1 MADITAKM
9 VNDLR
14 QKTGLSMMLVKKALV
29 EAGGDEAKAVEIL
42 KQQVGKVLMNR
53 AENATE
59 EGKIFTALKADGSE
73 AAAVELQC
81 ESPPVASAEDF
92 IALGTNLVNQL
103 LNGPGAST
111 PEELLAQPSP
121 KGGTLKDQ
129 FDDCVNKIRE
139 KFVVARIARVK
150 GPVGVYVHHDGKT
163 AVLLEATGENLTA
176 PVLRDVAMHVAAM
189 KPTVATTD
197 QVDPALVKAERDKLV
212 AEATKSGKPA
222 NIIEKIVD
230 GKLSVFYRDE
240 AGVLTEQAFAKDDS
254 KSVRQVLAEAGL
266 KVKNYTLWI
275 LGRK

>member
-1 MADITAKM
+1 MAAITAAM

-29 EAGGDEAKAVEIL
+29 EADGDEAKAIDIL
-42 KQQVGKVLMNR
+42 KQQVGKVLVSR
-53 AENATE
+53 AANATE
-59 EGKIFTALKADGSE
+59 EGRIFTAVTADGSE

-81 ESPPVASAEDF
+81 ESPPVAKSEDF
-92 IALGTNLVNQL
+92 VSLGENLVNQL
-103 LNGPGAST
+103 LNGPGAAT
-111 PEELLAQPSP
+111 PDELLAQPSP

-129 FDDCVNKIRE
+129 FDEAVNKIRE
-139 KFVVARIARVK
+139 KFVVAKIARVK

-189 KPTVATTD
+189 KPTVATVE
-197 QVDPALVKAERDKLV
+197 QADPVAAKAEREKLT

-222 NIIEKIVD
+222 NIVEKIVE
-230 GKLSVFYRDE
+230 GKMTVFYRDE

-254 KSVRQVLAEAGL
+254 KTVRQVMAEAGL
-266 KVKNYTLWI
+266 KVKNFQLMMI
-275 LGRK
+275 GVK